1 MASIIRRR
9 NKFSVAYRYV
19 DTEGKERQRWESF
32 DRIKDAKIRK
42 SEIEDEK
49 NRGVFVVPTVETL
62 DELWKEYTKTYG
74 VNSWAM
80 STYESRQS
88 LYNHYVS
95 PLIGDKKITDFNTR
109 MMDQYFHQLRKV
121 RSISSKTL
129 KPKHEFISPHTIN
142 EVRKM
147 LRSVFHQAMKW
158 ELIGKNPVDNVT
170 IPKVEHAKRDI
181 WTAETLFHAIDVC
194 EDDTLKLAMNIA
206 FACTLRMG
214 ELLGLTWDCID
225 ISPKSIEEGNSFL
238 YIDKELQRVSREAME
253 KLDDKGIKLKF
264 DPILKSN
271 TTILVLKEPKTSSS
285 VRRVYIPKTVV
296 KMLQD
301 RKDSQK
307 KLMEFLGDEYTDYN
321 LVFTTPS
328 GRPVE
333 PAYINKALKRLIK
346 DNDLPKVVFHSIRHS
361 SITYKLKLN
370 GGDIKSVQ
378 GDSGH
383 SQMKM
388 VEDVYS
394 HVIDEDRKRNAEKI
408 EDAFYSGKETKD
420 KAEDENKRDVNA
432 VKADPNQ
439 DTINVLMKL
448 MQNPEMTQALKQ
460 LAESANAK

>member
-1 MASIIRRR
+1 
-9 NKFSVAYRYV
+9 
-19 DTEGKERQRWESF
+19 
-32 DRIKDAKIRK
+32 
-42 SEIEDEK
+42 
-49 NRGVFVVPTVETL
+49 
-62 DELWKEYTKTYG
+62 
-74 VNSWAM
+74 
-80 STYESRQS
+80 
-88 LYNHYVS
+88 
-95 PLIGDKKITDFNTR
+95 
-109 MMDQYFHQLRKV
+109 
-121 RSISSKTL
+121 
-129 KPKHEFISPHTIN
+129 
-142 EVRKM
+142 
-147 LRSVFHQAMKW
+147 
-158 ELIGKNPVDNVT
+158 
-170 IPKVEHAKRDI
+170 
-181 WTAETLFHAIDVC
+181 
-194 EDDTLKLAMNIA
+194 
-206 FACTLRMG
+206 
-214 ELLGLTWDCID
+214 
-225 ISPKSIEEGNSFL
+225 
-238 YIDKELQRVSREAME
+238 ME

-285 VRRVYIPKTVV
+285 VRRVYIPKTVA